1 MRGFVLHDS
10 WPKTPI
16 FSFLKKFHLERGL
29 SLWTNYAVSA
39 LVEGLSAKDSF
50 HISDLSTS
58 SLLWNAY
65 LQNSWNSC
73 PLSSDRD
80 KGPRSQSYDFSRS
93 HTQM

>member
-1 MRGFVLHDS
+1 MRGFVLHAS

-29 SLWTNYAVSA
+29 SLWANYALGA
-39 LVEGLSAKDSF
+39 LVGGLSAKDSF

-58 SLLWNAY
+58 SLLWNVY

-80 KGPRSQSYDFSRS
+80 KGPRSQSYDFSSS
-93 HTQM
+93 HAQM